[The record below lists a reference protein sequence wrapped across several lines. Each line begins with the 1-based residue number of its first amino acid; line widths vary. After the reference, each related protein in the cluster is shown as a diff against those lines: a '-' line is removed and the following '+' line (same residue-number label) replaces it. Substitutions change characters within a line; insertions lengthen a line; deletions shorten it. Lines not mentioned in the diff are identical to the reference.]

1 MVRKDGGKG
10 LAKPIQNPR
19 EGCYNTIIPC
29 LPRRLPTPGLAAK
42 QRSCFPYRGNPY
54 VGPDRWNQNPKSQ
67 KEFSQSLFY
76 NSCELTDK
84 SLESTQRLHEAS

>member
-29 LPRRLPTPGLAAK
+29 LPWRLPTPGLAAK

-54 VGPDRWNQNPKSQ
+54 VGPLEPKS
-67 KEFSQSLFY
+67 KITERFVTVIVL
-76 NSCELTDK
+76 
-84 SLESTQRLHEAS
+84 